1 MERKIFSIVTNWSNS
16 YLCESGT
23 KVNFITFSRE
33 EAIKEFKSLSQFF
46 LKTIKED
53 YEKIN
58 QLKIV
63 AEEKENFTYSIWEV
77 NNFSRF
83 HFEIRIHENTIKE
96 EEYLTLFT
104 PTDNKKKLKNETLTN
119 HLKETMKDC
128 LEIRG
133 YQTSEEKLEELW
145 EIYEECQEWDNEV
158 MITGKTFN
166 EIEDFIKH
174 SRSVEEILTK
184 EVK

>member
-23 KVNFITFSRE
+23 KVNFITFSKE
-33 EAIKEFKSLSQFF
+33 EALKEFKSLSQFF

-83 HFEIRIHENTIKE
+83 HFEIRIHENAIKA

-104 PTDNKKKLKNETLTN
+104 PTDSKKKLKNETLTN

-133 YQTSEEKLEELW
+133 YQTSEEKLDELW

-174 SRSVEEILTK
+174 SSSVEEVLTK